1 MPTQRRTSKSPP
13 GNRKWL
19 IWVLSMLGGLVLL
32 IGLGVGGTVWYA
44 RRLARNL
51 TESQPASLPVVELT
65 REEQRRVERSLNEFI
80 AACRN
85 RQARR
90 IEFTAQELNGIIGA
104 LDEFRAARGK
114 AAVEIVDG
122 VPWIEASIPLRDS
135 GVAWLRDRYLNGRF
149 RLDVRLEPEGLSVSV
164 AEVVVPG
171 GKLPDWAMRRIQ
183 AENLGRHAY
192 RSRDWGPRLRQIES
206 LDFAGDRM
214 IVQTK
219 QGGR

>member
-1 MPTQRRTSKSPP
+1 MPTQRRTSKSQP
-13 GNRKWL
+13 GNRKWW
-19 IWVLSMLGGLVLL
+19 IWLLSILGALVLL
-32 IGLGVGGTVWYA
+32 VALGVGGTVWYA

-65 REEQRRVERSLNEFI
+65 REEQRRVERNLNEFI
-80 AACRN
+80 AACRS

-90 IEFTAQELNGIIGA
+90 VEFTAQELNGIVGG
-104 LDEFRAARGK
+104 LEEFRPMRGNG
-114 AAVEIVDG
+114 VIEIVDG

-149 RLDVRLEPEGLSVSV
+149 RLDVRLDPEGLSVFV

-206 LDFAGDRM
+206 LAFAGDKL

-219 QGGR
+219 QGGH